1 MPPILDKTPVLLIIG
16 LSGSVLS
23 TAIPVPAF
31 TEVTVPPPAGTA
43 QILSPLKKFE
53 LVGVPVADNAAVK
66 VTSPVAE
73 LKLKSIYVVSVTSMP
88 VTPLFVM
95 VTLPVVPLK
104 EIPAPSM
111 FDSTPVFV
119 IVIVLPASKTDIPAP
134 LLKLTV
140 PAINPVLSVNTI
152 DELAP
157 KALLVKV

>member
-1 MPPILDKTPVLLIIG
+1 MPFILDKTPVLLIIG

-31 TEVTVPPPAGTA
+31 TEVTPLAGVA
-43 QILSPLKKFE
+43 QTLSPLKKFKF
-53 LVGVPVADNAAVK
+53 VGVPVADNAAVK
-66 VTSPVAE
+66 VTFPVAE
-73 LKLKSIYVVSVTSMP
+73 LKLKSTNVVSVIAIP
-88 VTPLFVM
+88 VTPLFVI
-95 VTLPVVPLK
+95 VTLPVVPLN
-104 EIPAPSM
+104 EIPIPGIA
-111 FDSTPVFV
+111 DSTPVFV
-119 IVIVLPASKTDIPAP
+119 IVIVLPEFKAETPDP

>member
-1 MPPILDKTPVLLIIG
+1 MLEVKPK
-16 LSGSVLS
+16 S
-23 TAIPVPAF
+23 T
-31 TEVTVPPPAGTA
+31 
-43 QILSPLKKFE
+43 
-53 LVGVPVADNAAVK
+53 N
-66 VTSPVAE
+66 
-73 LKLKSIYVVSVTSMP
+73 VVSVIAIP

-104 EIPAPSM
+104 EIPAPSIL
-111 FDSTPVFV
+111 DSTPVFV
-119 IVIVLPASKTDIPAP
+119 IVIVLPEFKAETPDP